1 MRIMHEELKNESIYP
16 KSQYTIEEKGLRP
29 YLYFF
34 LSERLNLY
42 NDKAVID
49 FQLRYAI
56 IALFYSLSSRH
67 AF

>member
-1 MRIMHEELKNESIYP
+1 M
-16 KSQYTIEEKGLRP
+16 SQYIPNLNIPLKKKGYARICI
-29 YLYFF
+29 FF